1 MKLIG
6 WTDRARDGEVLHRV
20 KDERNIVH
28 GTKIGTLNG
37 LVRSCVGTA
46 F

>member
-1 MKLIG
+1 MEWIG
-6 WTDRARDGEVLHRV
+6 WTDRARDEDVLDRV
-20 KDERNIVH
+20 KDEENIVH